1 MGTLD
6 FSELSSKPAGENLEG
21 LVRLIGERLG
31 LTVSWTGRGADQG
44 RDLIFI
50 ETQSGRIGS
59 TPVRWL
65 VNCKDNSKTNQS
77 VSEQDVGSVVDKVR
91 QHDCAGFLLAT
102 TTTVGAALK
111 AKLDA
116 LQGNPP
122 DRIQTRVWDRF
133 ELTAM
138 LLSDPFADLLR
149 QFFPKER
156 AKNAAIEIDAAR
168 ERIETSVPRVVV
180 GALRGHLVPYFERV
194 KSLRGVGVWPHDA
207 DQQKII
213 DQVVPWIIG
222 RAPKDSTIT
231 KFRELHFDAFLALTD
246 HLIRAFPHDAYTHL
260 LRFAQTDD
268 DSSRIY
274 NLIGI
279 LREYDQFTD
288 EIELSVAGRCDGET
302 LWELY
307 DDFVVESL
315 REERYW
321 DHHTLWEIER
331 FHEYTE
337 ITDIDV
343 DEVEFTGGDGVSF
356 TALVHFDVSGS
367 TDDGDDGYS
376 GRNTFTYL
384 ASGYLDF
391 RRRAVVE
398 DLKFRP

>member
-44 RDLIFI
+44 RDLILT
-50 ETQSGRIGS
+50 ETQSGQIGS

-77 VSEQDVGSVVDKVR
+77 VSEQEVGSVVDKVR

-111 AKLDA
+111 AKLDG

-194 KSLRGVGVWPHDA
+194 KSLSGIDVWPHDA

-213 DQVVPWIIG
+213 DQVVPWVIG
-222 RAPKDSTIT
+222 RAPKDSAIA
-231 KFRELHFDAFLALTD
+231 KFRELHFDAFLALID
-246 HLIRAFPHDAYTHL
+246 RLIRAFPHDAYTHL

-268 DSSRIY
+268 DSGRIY
-274 NLIGI
+274 NLIEI
-279 LREYDQFTD
+279 LREFDQFTD
-288 EIELSVAGRCDGET
+288 EIEFSVAGRCDGET

-307 DDFVVESL
+307 DDFLVESL

-337 ITDIDV
+337 INC
-343 DEVEFTGGDGVSF
+343 G
-356 TALVHFDVSGS
+356 
-367 TDDGDDGYS
+367 
-376 GRNTFTYL
+376 
-384 ASGYLDF
+384 F
-391 RRRAVVE
+391 RRS
-398 DLKFRP
+398 RPCIPIRSRSGIPI